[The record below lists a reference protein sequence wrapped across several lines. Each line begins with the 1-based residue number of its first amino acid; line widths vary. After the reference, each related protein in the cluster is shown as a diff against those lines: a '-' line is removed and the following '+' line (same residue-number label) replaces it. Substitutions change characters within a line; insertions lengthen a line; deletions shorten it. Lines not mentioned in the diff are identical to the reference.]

1 MFYALIKDGKIKHY
15 RKNLA
20 DLMRDCEVNG
30 IETSEIVEVEK
41 EPVFVN
47 GNFYF
52 AGEAPA
58 EEYSAELAAE
68 ARAERDRRIDAVR
81 WRIERYQTQKAAD
94 LPTTDTAEQYQ
105 ALLIYVQALRDVPEQ
120 AGFPNIIEWPVIEEK
135 KENRKDTEEPDITP
149 ESESTEEI
157 E

>member
-1 MFYALIKDGKIKHY
+1 MFKMGDKLTEENYTQGAIWCNTNNARIVKEADGYYI
-15 RKNLA
+15 R
-20 DLMRDCEVNG
+20 
-30 IETSEIVEVEK
+30 EIP
-41 EPVFVN
+41 EPST
-47 GNFYF
+47 
-52 AGEAPA
+52 EQLA
-58 EEYSAELAAE
+58 EEK
-68 ARAERDRRIDAVR
+68 RAERDRRIDAVR

>member
-1 MFYALIKDGKIKHY
+1 MFLGYQINKDGQEVIASVRETKEELENIPCVTFSRIEETEDTYVLYQGKWIKDTEKTT
-15 RKNLA
+15 
-20 DLMRDCEVNG
+20 
-30 IETSEIVEVEK
+30 IENK
-41 EPVFVN
+41 QL
-47 GNFYF
+47 
-52 AGEAPA
+52 
-58 EEYSAELAAE
+58 SAEK
-68 ARAERDRRIDAVR
+68 RAERDRRIDAVR